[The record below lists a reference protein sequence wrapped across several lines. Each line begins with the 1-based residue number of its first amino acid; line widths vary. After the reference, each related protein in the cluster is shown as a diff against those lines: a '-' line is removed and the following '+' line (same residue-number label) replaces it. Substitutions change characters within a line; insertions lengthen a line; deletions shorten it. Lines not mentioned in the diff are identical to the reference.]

1 MSKSKEKPWSPTA
14 PPEAGK
20 HHSHEDADGGR
31 QSALRSLGEAG
42 TPDPTTL
49 KELRGAS
56 ARPEKTAVGEGAP
69 SATILPAEAAEQVE
83 KLARLQDRL
92 LRLQADFDNFRK
104 RTLREKNELFDSANQ
119 ALMLELLP
127 VIDHLHLG
135 IQAASAHQADPAFRE
150 GLTMIFDQ
158 LMGVLSK
165 FGLSPIET
173 ENQVF
178 DTNRF
183 EAVNTLPSATEPEGI
198 VLALVRRG
206 YMLRN
211 KLLRPAQVIVSSGPP
226 SEEKADARRQTT
238 DAGQEKTK
246 DGFQQADGGKE

>member
-1 MSKSKEKPWSPTA
+1 MSKSKE
-14 PPEAGK
+14 K
-20 HHSHEDADGGR
+20 HHSHEDAEKNRTTDDGR
-31 QSALRSLGEAG
+31 QTLRDAGQATDLPCVALDDGRQL
-42 TPDPTTL
+42 T
-49 KELRGAS
+49 
-56 ARPEKTAVGEGAP
+56 
-69 SATILPAEAAEQVE
+69 LPASPAPDEAADQVK
-83 KLARLQDRL
+83 KLAQLQDRL

-104 RTLREKNELFDSANQ
+104 RTLREKSELFDSANQ

-127 VIDHLHLG
+127 VLDHLQLG

-150 GLTMIFDQ
+150 GLTLIFDQ

-178 DTNRF
+178 DPNRF
-183 EAVNTLPSATEPEGI
+183 EAVNTLPSATEPEGT

-211 KLLRPAQVIVSSGPP
+211 KLLRPAQVIVSNGPP
-226 SEEKADARRQTT
+226 PEEIKNA
-238 DAGQEKTK
+238 E
-246 DGFQQADGGKE
+246 